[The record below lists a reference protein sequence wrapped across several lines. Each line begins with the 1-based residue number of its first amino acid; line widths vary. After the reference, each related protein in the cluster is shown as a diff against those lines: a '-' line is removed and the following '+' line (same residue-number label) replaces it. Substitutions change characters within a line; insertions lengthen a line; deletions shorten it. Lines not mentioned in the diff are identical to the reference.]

1 MQPGA
6 IMRLIQ
12 LRATGRPQG
21 SAHTNRYLRA
31 VFFIA
36 IALLL
41 VACSGGG
48 STGGTQPPANATPQA
63 VNGFGVAANHVH
75 SLIALPSHVLVMATH
90 YGIFRSQDNGATW
103 QEVAG
108 GPGQLMSGLMTYALS
123 YSPLDPQR
131 LYVLTQIATIPHSG
145 TLGLYTSA
153 DGGKTWKLSITTAS
167 ITNSSIF
174 TEAAGNDNPNEVYI
188 YLSDLGA
195 LGLKVSLDNGQHFSS
210 TGTLPFGLIFGVLP
224 IPGAPGQLLV
234 YGSSGMARS
243 TDGGNHWQVFK
254 GITGGITDVT
264 TAGPRSPIYASGDAG
279 VYSSLDGGKTFKL
292 MYSQASFAS
301 LTVSPVQPQVI
312 YGKTGLAIY
321 RSEDGGRTWNPLP
334 HISGNLAVLAA
345 DPTDASEVY
354 LSLSYPTALYRL
366 NQGGKEWASLTP
378 PA

>member
-1 MQPGA
+1 
-6 IMRLIQ
+6 MRA
-12 LRATGRPQG
+12 RGRPQG
-21 SAHTNRYLRA
+21 FALTNRSVRA
-31 VFFIA
+31 VYFIV

-48 STGGTQPPANATPQA
+48 SSGGTQPDANATPQD

-75 SLIALPSHVLVMATH
+75 SLIALPTHVLVMATH
-90 YGIFRSQDNGATW
+90 YGIFRSRDNGATW

-108 GPGQLMSGLMTYALS
+108 GPGQLMGGLMTYALT

-153 DGGKTWKLSITTAS
+153 DEGKTWKLSITTAS
-167 ITNSSIF
+167 ITNTSIF

-224 IPGAPGQLLV
+224 IPGAPGQLLA
-234 YGSSGMARS
+234 YGSNGMARS

-254 GITGGITDVT
+254 SITGGIDDVT

-292 MYSQASFAS
+292 MYSQASIAS
-301 LTVSPVQPQVI
+301 LTVSPTQPQVI
-312 YGKTGLAIY
+312 YGKTGLTIY

-366 NQGGKEWASLTP
+366 NQDGKEWASLTP